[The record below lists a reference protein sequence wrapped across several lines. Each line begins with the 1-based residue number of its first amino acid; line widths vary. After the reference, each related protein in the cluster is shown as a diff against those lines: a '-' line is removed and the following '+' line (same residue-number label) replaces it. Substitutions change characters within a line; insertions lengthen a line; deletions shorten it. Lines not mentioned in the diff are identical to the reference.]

1 VLYPENIA
9 QKLGFDTIKEYLLKL
24 CASSLGQRYVHNMRF
39 VNEFDKLRPLLQQ
52 TSEFKEILTTG
63 ENFPGA
69 YYLDVTPS
77 LKKAKTVGAFL
88 LEQELIDIKRSFETL
103 IDCVTFLNTKGEDYP
118 ALHMLS
124 KGIALNESLPGQIGA
139 IIDDNAVVRDNA
151 SQELSTVRR
160 EMRKQQQQL
169 RKTLESIFKSSKNSG
184 YVPDGTSLTVRDGR
198 MVIPLNVE
206 HKRRVK
212 GFIHGE
218 SSTGQTVFLEP
229 TEVLEGNNKIRELEY
244 AERREVVKLLTVLTN
259 QIREQLEPLERAYR
273 FLGVIDFVRAKA
285 RLAIEL
291 SAELPSLVNERIID
305 WENARHPLLFLA
317 HKALKKEV
325 VPLNIGID
333 VSHKV
338 LLISGPN
345 AGGKSVCLK
354 TVGLLQYMVQ
364 CGLLIPLNADSKVGV
379 FKDIF
384 IDIGDEQ
391 SIENDLSTYSSHLTN
406 MKFVIKNSSKKS
418 LVLIDEFGTGTEP
431 QFGGAIAESI
441 LKELVSI
448 GAFGVITTHYSN
460 LKQFA
465 ERTEGVQNG
474 AMRFDVQ
481 KLEPYYMLEIG
492 KPGSSFALEIA
503 RKIGLS
509 NTVIDHAKELIGSDH
524 TDMDKLLRD
533 LERDKLR
540 INNRER
546 SLKEKERSLK
556 RELEKYEE
564 VNTNITGKKK
574 EILNEAKEEAAK
586 LLADTNKEIEK
597 TIRHIKENKAEKKE
611 TKQARTKLTAL
622 KEKVRPEKINR
633 KDPELEVVG
642 GTIAVGDYVR
652 LIGQEVV
659 GQVVGERG
667 KDLEVVIGELKSN
680 IKRNRLEKVLHT
692 AVKSIRKEKRKE
704 NLKGIDLNQKNANFN
719 SRIDVRGKR
728 AEEILPIVEQFI
740 DEAVMFGILEVKILH
755 GTGHGILRD
764 IIRQRLKEEPQ
775 VSSFKDEH
783 VEHGGAG
790 ITVVSL
796 K

>member
-1 VLYPENIA
+1 MLYPQNIEE
-9 QKLGFDTIKEYLLKL
+9 KLGFDKIKEHLLKL
-24 CASSLGQRYVHNMRF
+24 CLSPLGQRYVDNIGF
-39 VNEFDKLRPLLQQ
+39 VNLFDKLSPLLKQ
-52 TSEFKEILTTG
+52 TAEFKEILTTG
-63 ENFPGA
+63 ESFPGS

-77 LKKAKTVGAFL
+77 LKKAKTKGAFL
-88 LEQELIDIKRSFETL
+88 HEQEFIDIKRSFETL
-103 IDCVTFLNTKGEDYP
+103 IDCVTFLNNKEESYP
-118 ALHMLS
+118 TLNSLS
-124 KGIALNESLPGQIGA
+124 RGLFLNQSLPGMINQ

-151 SQELSTVRR
+151 SPELSTVRR
-160 EMRKQQQQL
+160 EMRKEHQQL
-169 RKTLESIFKSSKNSG
+169 RKTLESIFRSSKNSG
-184 YVPDGTSLTVRDGR
+184 YVPEGASLTVRDGR
-198 MVIPLNVE
+198 MVIPLNAE

-229 TEVLEGNNKIRELEY
+229 AEVLEGNNKIRELEY
-244 AERREVVKLLTVLTN
+244 AERREVVKLLIQLTDEIRL
-259 QIREQLEPLERAYR
+259 QIEPLERAYR
-273 FLGVIDFVRAKA
+273 FLGVIDFIRAKA
-285 RLAIEL
+285 RLAIALEA
-291 SAELPSLVNERIID
+291 SLPDMVDKQLIN
-305 WENARHPLLFLA
+305 WENATHPLLYLA
-317 HKALKKEV
+317 HKALKKPV
-325 VPLNIGID
+325 VPLNIAID
-333 VSHKV
+333 STHKV

-354 TVGLLQYMVQ
+354 TVGLLQYMIQ
-364 CGLLIPLNADSKVGV
+364 CGLLIPVESHSQVGV

-406 MKFVIKNSSKKS
+406 MKFVVKNSSKKS

-441 LKELVSI
+441 LKEMVGI

-465 ERTEGVQNG
+465 ERTAGVQNG

-481 KLEPYYMLEIG
+481 KLAPYYMLEIG

-509 NTVIDHAKELIGSDH
+509 NKVIDHAKELLGREH

-546 SLKEKERSLK
+546 SLKDKERALK
-556 RELEKYEE
+556 REIEQYEE
-564 VNTNITGKKK
+564 VNTNLTGQKK
-574 EILNEAKEEAAK
+574 EILNRAKEEASQ

-611 TKQARTKLTAL
+611 TKQVRTKLDEL
-622 KEKVRPEKINR
+622 KKKVKPEKVSK
-633 KDPELEVVG
+633 KDPEVKVIG
-642 GTIAVGDYVR
+642 GAIEVGDYVR

-659 GQVVGERG
+659 GQVVGKKG
-667 KDLEVVIGELKSN
+667 KDLEVVMGELKSN
-680 IKRNRLEKVLHT
+680 LKPNRLEKVLST
-692 AVKSIRKEKRKE
+692 AVKSLRNEKRRE
-704 NLKGIDLNQKNANFN
+704 TQKGIDINQKNANFK

-740 DEAVMFGILEVKILH
+740 DEAVMFGMLEVKILH
-755 GTGHGILRD
+755 GTGHGVLRD

-775 VSSFKDEH
+775 VASFKDEN
-783 VEHGGAG
+783 VEQGGSG
-790 ITVVSL
+790 ITVVKLS
-796 K
+796 

>member
-1 VLYPENIA
+1 VLYPENIES
-9 QKLGFDTIKEYLLKL
+9 KLGFDTIKEHLLKL
-24 CASSLGQRYVHNMRF
+24 CLSPLGERYVGNMSY
-39 VNEFDKLRPLLQQ
+39 VNQYDKLKPLLLQ
-52 TSEFKEILTTG
+52 TAEFKEILTTG

-77 LKKAKTVGAFL
+77 LKKAKTVGSFL
-88 LEQELIDIKRSFETL
+88 LEQELMDIKRSFETL
-103 IDCVTFLNTKGEDYP
+103 IGCVNFLNTRGEDYP
-118 ALHMLS
+118 SLNVLS
-124 KGIALNESLPGQIGA
+124 RGLSLNEGLPGQIGA
-139 IIDDNAVVRDNA
+139 VIDDTGVVRDNA
-151 SQELSTVRR
+151 SKELATIRKEMHR
-160 EMRKQQQQL
+160 EQRQL

-184 YVPDGTSLTVRDGR
+184 YVPEGTSLTVRDGR
-198 MVIPLNVE
+198 MVIPLNAE

-212 GFIHGE
+212 GFIHAE

-229 TEVLEGNNKIRELEY
+229 AEVLEGNNKIRELEY
-244 AERREVVKLLTVLTN
+244 AERREIVKLLTVLTN
-259 QIREQLEPLERAYR
+259 YIREQIEPLERAYR

-285 RLAIEL
+285 RFAITL
-291 SAELPSLVNERIID
+291 GAELPSLVNQPIIN

-317 HKALKKEV
+317 HQALNKPV
-325 VPLNIGID
+325 VPLNISID
-333 VSHKV
+333 STHKV

-364 CGLLIPLNADSKVGV
+364 CGLLVPLNADSKVGV

-406 MKFVIKNSSKKS
+406 MKFVVKNSSEKS

-441 LKELVSI
+441 LKELVGI

-481 KLEPYYMLEIG
+481 KLAPYYMLEIG

-509 NTVIDHAKELIGSDH
+509 NTVIEHAKELLGREH

-540 INNRER
+540 VNNRER

-574 EILNEAKEEAAK
+574 EILNQAKEEAAK
-586 LLADTNKEIEK
+586 LLSDTNREIEK

-611 TKQARTKLTAL
+611 TQQVRTKLAAL
-622 KEKVRPEKINR
+622 KDKVKPEKVKKI
-633 KDPELEVVG
+633 DPELKVVG
-642 GTIAVGDYVR
+642 GVIVIGDHVR
-652 LIGQEVV
+652 LIGQGVV
-659 GQVVGERG
+659 GQVVGEKG

-692 AVKSIRKEKRKE
+692 AVKSLRKEKRKE
-704 NLKGIDLNQKNANFN
+704 SLKGINLNQRNANFK

-728 AEEILPIVEQFI
+728 AEEILAIVEQFI
-740 DEAVMFGILEVKILH
+740 DEAVMFGMMEVKILH
-755 GTGHGILRD
+755 GTGHGVLRD

-775 VSSFKDEH
+775 VASFKDEH
-783 VEHGGAG
+783 IEQGGSG
-790 ITVVSL
+790 ITVVTF